1 MRFGHGPGG
10 ATRIAINEKQLTV
23 WALNLATCGELVQ
36 NLMKMTNEKDGI
48 QLSKLK

>member
-10 ATRIAINEKQLTV
+10 ATRIAINEKQLRDLV
-23 WALNLATCGELVQ
+23 FSSATCGELVQ

-48 QLSKLK
+48 QLSKRK

>member
-10 ATRIAINEKQLTV
+10 ATRIDINEKQLIV
-23 WALNLATCGELVQ
+23 WALSLATCGELVQ
-36 NLMKMTNEKDGI
+36 NLMEMTNEKDGI